1 MTKRKSNTKRGS
13 NPTTKPEENGTG
25 RVTCLIS
32 WVYEDDGDGNT
43 SFGDI
48 TRSYFSVAA
57 LDKQEQESIKKWL
70 KPYYDAGM
78 IMDASMSGRTE
89 TRSTISWKPW
99 WRSANA
105 SRSSSDG

>member
-78 IMDASMSGRTE
+78 IMDVYVG
-89 TRSTISWKPW
+89 P
-99 WRSANA
+99 
-105 SRSSSDG
+105 DGNKIDNFLEAMVEIGQCLPELE